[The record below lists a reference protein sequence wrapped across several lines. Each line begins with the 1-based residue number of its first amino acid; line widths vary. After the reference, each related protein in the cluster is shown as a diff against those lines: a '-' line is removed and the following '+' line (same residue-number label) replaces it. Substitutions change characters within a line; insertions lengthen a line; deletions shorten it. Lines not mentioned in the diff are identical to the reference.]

1 MLQSSSCS
9 IVIKPGSEVNPV
21 RSRVQGFMGQPR
33 STRKLKKIFKVNAS
47 RLHLPKLSTSSNTS
61 VEVLVARELG
71 FKVRCWKS
79 KMNII

>member
-1 MLQSSSCS
+1 
-9 IVIKPGSEVNPV
+9 
-21 RSRVQGFMGQPR
+21 MGQPR
-33 STRKLKKIFKVNAS
+33 STGKLKKKIFKVNAS

>member
-1 MLQSSSCS
+1 
-9 IVIKPGSEVNPV
+9 
-21 RSRVQGFMGQPR
+21 MGQPG
-33 STRKLKKIFKVNAS
+33 STGKLKKLFKVNAS

-61 VEVLVARELG
+61 VQVIVARELG